1 MNDYDELTDRYVAV
15 WNETDP
21 EQRRRRIRELWSEDG
36 IECTKQRQTQGYAAL
51 EARITASHEKNVRD
65 AGYHFRSCRNADGHH
80 GLVKFN
86 WEMLQKSDGAIQAT
100 GFYILLLNNAG
111 KIRTAWFFVD
121 P

>member
-1 MNDYDELTDRYVAV
+1 MDEHNELADRFVAV

-21 EQRRRRIRELWSEDG
+21 EQHRRCIRDLWIEQG
-36 IECTKQRQTQGYAAL
+36 VECTKQRETRGYGAL
-51 EARITASHEKNVRD
+51 ETRIAASHEKNVRD
-65 AGYHFRSCRNADGHH
+65 DGYLFRACRNADGHH

-86 WEMLQKSDGAIQAT
+86 WEMFKTNDGAIRAT
-100 GFYILLLNNAG
+100 GIYVLLLDEAG